1 MSLFYSISIYFND
14 CFSERIE
21 VPVLKRRREVLPLN
35 ITTPEETEETA
46 AASATEEVSRFPFM
60 TEEKESCFNNL
71 KGNPVHWE
79 QPASLTIQP
88 SGFSLQEPASGYS
101 AKGDEM

>member
-1 MSLFYSISIYFND
+1 MKLRSKLYESKLKCKPEEI
-14 CFSERIE
+14 IE
-21 VPVLKRRREVLPLN
+21 VPVSKNLKVLCLN
-35 ITTPEETEETA
+35 ITTLEETA